1 MRHLIAAVCVA
12 LLAVACSSSDDSSGT
27 TEVGAVP
34 ETGLPENIERCEE
47 VPAPVVEFLEA
58 GLLVENGSLDFPN
71 AVQSND
77 FGGLVYMVAAEIHND
92 FDWEQPGDVAVWGVR
107 YLNIAGEG
115 VAGIVPVQGYYQ
127 DMSEYPNTPSD
138 IIVTEFADGVRS
150 AWACS
155 LDQQGLIV
163 GG

>member
-1 MRHLIAAVCVA
+1 MRYLVAAVCVA
-12 LLAVACSSSDDSSGT
+12 MLVAACSSSDDSSGT
-27 TEVGAVP
+27 TEVTAVP
-34 ETGLPENIERCEE
+34 ATGLPENMDRCEE
-47 VPAPVVEFLEA
+47 VPPPVLEFLEG
-58 GLLVENGSLDFPN
+58 GLLVEDGTLQHGN

-92 FDWEQPGDVAVWGVR
+92 FDWDQPGDVAVWGVR

-115 VAGIVPVQGYYQ
+115 VAGVVGVQGYYEGF
-127 DMSEYPNTPSD
+127 SEYPNTPSD

-155 LDQQGLIV
+155 LEQQGEIV